1 MLISAIKSSVS
12 SFFNGFSYLFR
23 DFSLFHSQTQTRI
36 IYSRIVG
43 KKSYFHKV
51 NFHASRIKLNVA
63 FSFSLVQFSLLEILS
78 SFILL
83 VAIRSS
89 ENADN
94 NLFVGRRCS
103 YKI

>member
-1 MLISAIKSSVS
+1 M
-12 SFFNGFSYLFR
+12 FSQVHFSLDPTHTYLFR

-36 IYSRIVG
+36 IHSRIVG

-51 NFHASRIKLNVA
+51 NFQESRIKLNVA
-63 FSFSLVQFSLLEILS
+63 FSFSLVKFSLLEILS
-78 SFILL
+78 SVILL

-94 NLFVGRRCS
+94 NLFVGRC
-103 YKI
+103 